1 MMIELRTH
9 PEIVDGI
16 YKKFRNEAQFAADIL
31 RNEKYRVGNKVEDN
45 ILDYGGPWVNIYSVE
60 GALGGIRH
68 FVEEHIAMLYLN
80 AGHDYEIISCTED
93 PGVWLK
99 IHGIKIFLEDVD
111 RERLVS
117 FFGLIE
123 GFRQEGKGCAYGKN
137 SPSRS
142 GRNTKNRKRG

>member
-1 MMIELRTH
+1 MNIELKMH
-9 PEIVDGI
+9 PEIVEGI
-16 YKKFRNEAQFAADIL
+16 YKKLRNDARLAADIL
-31 RNEKYRVGNKVEDN
+31 KNEKYRVGNELKDN
-45 ILDYGGPWVNIYSVE
+45 ILDYGSPWVNIYSVE
-60 GALGGIRH
+60 GAVGGIRH

-80 AGHDYEIISCTED
+80 AGHDYEIITCTED

-99 IHGIKIFLEDVD
+99 IEGIKIFLEDVD

-123 GFRQEGKGCAYGKN
+123 GFRQEGKGGAYEKN

-142 GRNTKNRKRG
+142 GRNAKNRKRG